1 MKILLLCNKF
11 PYPPRDGGSLA
22 THNMARGLTE
32 AGNMVDLLAMN
43 TSKHY
48 SREGNINIGIRGFNK
63 IREVAVD
70 NSVNY
75 LHLISSL
82 LFSSLPYNAQRF
94 IHKGFS
100 TALREMLRET
110 HYDVIQLEGLYLSP
124 YVQEIRRNSRAKI
137 AYRAHNIEHL
147 IWESYVESTK
157 KICRKVYLRC
167 LKTKIRKFEQGFIN
181 QYDLLATFTDADLDK
196 LNSMGN
202 CKPAVVIPFG
212 MYPDEFTEGTHY
224 ATNDFHLL
232 YIGALDWLPNIDSL
246 EWFIEKVW
254 VRIKKKHPGLRFK
267 VAGRNAK
274 AGLAAKIRREG
285 IDFIGEVASSKDYLS
300 QDGIVI
306 VPLFSGSGI
315 RVKIIEAFFMR
326 KPVIATTFAVS
337 GIPVEDGVN
346 ILLSDNAEEFIDN
359 IERLLT
365 DRNYAASLGLRA
377 GELSSGFFNNKLL
390 TGELSAFYKN
400 HAV

>member
-1 MKILLLCNKF
+1 MKILLVCNKF
-11 PYPPRDGGSLA
+11 PYPARDGGSLA
-22 THNMARGLTE
+22 TFNMARGLIE

-48 SREGNINIGIRGFNK
+48 SREGSLNIDIKGLK
-63 IREVAVD
+63 KVREVAVN

-75 LHLISSL
+75 RHLISSL
-82 LFSSLPYNAQRF
+82 LFSSLPYNARRF

-100 TALREMLRET
+100 AVLREMLRET
-110 HYDVIQLEGLYLSP
+110 SYDIIQLEGLYLSP
-124 YVQEIRRNSRAKI
+124 YVKEIRRITTSKI
-137 AYRAHNIEHL
+137 VYRAHNIEHM
-147 IWESYVESTK
+147 IWESCYRHTK
-157 KICRKVYLRC
+157 KFSIRMYLFY
-167 LKTKIRKFEQGFIN
+167 LKSKIREFEQGFVN
-181 QYDLLATFTDADLDK
+181 QYDLLATFTKADLDK

-202 CKPAVVIPFG
+202 FKPAVVIPFG
-212 MYPDEFTEGTHY
+212 MYPDEFPERTRS

-246 EWFIEKVW
+246 EWFIETVW
-254 VRIKKKHPGLRFK
+254 VRIKKKYPGLKFK
-267 VAGRNAK
+267 VAGRNAR
-274 AGLAAKIRREG
+274 AGLAGKIRREG
-285 IDFIGEVASSKDYLS
+285 IEFIGEVSSSKDYLS

-326 KPVIATTFAVS
+326 KPVIATTFAAS

-346 ILLSDNAEEFIDN
+346 ILLSDTAEDFIKN

-365 DRNYAASLGLRA
+365 DRHYAALLGQRA
-377 GELSSGFFNNKLL
+377 GEFSSEFFNNKQL

>member
-1 MKILLLCNKF
+1 
-11 PYPPRDGGSLA
+11 
-22 THNMARGLTE
+22 
-32 AGNMVDLLAMN
+32 
-43 TSKHY
+43 
-48 SREGNINIGIRGFNK
+48 
-63 IREVAVD
+63 
-70 NSVNY
+70 
-75 LHLISSL
+75 
-82 LFSSLPYNAQRF
+82 
-94 IHKGFS
+94 
-100 TALREMLRET
+100 
-110 HYDVIQLEGLYLSP
+110 
-124 YVQEIRRNSRAKI
+124 
-137 AYRAHNIEHL
+137 
-147 IWESYVESTK
+147 
-157 KICRKVYLRC
+157 
-167 LKTKIRKFEQGFIN
+167 
-181 QYDLLATFTDADLDK
+181 
-196 LNSMGN
+196 
-202 CKPAVVIPFG
+202 

-390 TGELSAFYKN
+390 TGELLAFYKN